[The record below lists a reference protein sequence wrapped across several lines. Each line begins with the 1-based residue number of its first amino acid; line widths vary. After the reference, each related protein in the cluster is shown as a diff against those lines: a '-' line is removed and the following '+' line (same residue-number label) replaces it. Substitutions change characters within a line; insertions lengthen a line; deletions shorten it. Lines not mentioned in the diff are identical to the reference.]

1 MAIPS
6 NSTSGGTFL
15 NSASRLMMLL
25 IVFALSSVNLFA
37 QPGGPGG
44 PPPGGG
50 FPGFP
55 GGPRGPRS
63 DRQMQQTQQKST
75 TVKQKKNVK
84 AGSTFKVVGSLIDST
99 KNEPLMYCNVTLLE
113 KEDSSFVKGAVTD
126 ANGYFEVKEV
136 PAGEYLLRVSYIGY
150 ATRFIPVSVSNNTAM
165 GVINMKA
172 GSAALK
178 TVTITAARPLYAMD
192 GEKMVY
198 NVADDPTIQS
208 GTTEDALQNAPG
220 VEVDVEGNITLR
232 GVSSVEIW
240 VNDKP
245 SKLTSE
251 NLKTYLQTLPANALD
266 RIETITNPSAKYATE
281 ADAVINIIT
290 SAHIKKNHFISFGIN
305 GATQPNVS
313 PWLSYTWANERLSI
327 NLFTNLRYS
336 TTHGDSWRVDS
347 TFTGSIDS
355 LQLSTIERDSSWNN
369 QQSLNGSIG
378 LHIDYEID
386 SMSDAGVWG
395 NFNYGNN
402 WGGDSTHHYRY
413 HFGQTPQSYSY
424 RMAND
429 RDALNFFGMFGGNYT
444 KKFDKNGHNLR
455 IFLFGS
461 TNNNSSGSSF
471 LREYW
476 ETDTS
481 SYNQNMYK
489 YYDSRS
495 SGTDVSIRSRYNR
508 PYSEKG
514 EMSYGLNFGTD
525 NSRSDYRP
533 YILSE
538 AYVEDGTTLSDDL
551 YDKLRRYVFEEHE
564 NEADADVE
572 WTHRFG
578 GFTLQLGMGAK
589 LTNLHF
595 AYTETSGDG
604 DDYTKNFIT
613 YNPSIHLSYRTEQMH
628 NFKLNYSLR
637 MRNPSGSDLSTY
649 KKYSEDSYSTGNRD
663 LTQSYTHNA
672 EAGWT
677 KFYNWGSLGL
687 EGYGRL
693 STGEIDNLTDQT
705 DGIDEII
712 GRAIQYTMPYNIGN
726 SWRYGTSLNA
736 TYRPS
741 GFFNMRLYANLYD
754 YGYSMQYDKLGQDPY
769 EDSKW
774 SYSIRLNMWTKVW
787 NRYQI
792 HASANYTSPTLGLMS
807 TRSARYWVNMGV
819 RADFFNRKP
828 SAFINVQDIFN
839 WGKTIG
845 NATTNTNPFVRS
857 ESKSRTLNSRYISA
871 GITLR
876 FGKMELEK
884 NSQSGSEAEGNS
896 SSSSSTTSSDQ

>member
-1 MAIPS
+1 M
-6 NSTSGGTFL
+6 NKNRLVQLLFL
-15 NSASRLMMLL
+15 
-25 IVFALSSVNLFA
+25 FAFSLGALVVSA

-44 PPPGGG
+44 PPPGG
-50 FPGFP
+50 FPGGFP
-55 GGPRGPRS
+55 GGPGGPRGE
-63 DRQMQQTQQKST
+63 RQMQRTQQKST
-75 TVKQKKNVK
+75 TVKQKKKVRD
-84 AGSTFKVVGSLIDST
+84 GSTFKVVGSLIDST
-99 KNEPLMYCNVTLLE
+99 KKEPLMYVNVTLLE
-113 KEDSSFVKGAVTD
+113 ESDSSFVKGAVTD
-126 ANGYFEVKEV
+126 VNGYFEVKDV
-136 PAGEYLLRVSYIGY
+136 PAGKYLLRVSYIGY
-150 ATRFIPVSVSNNTAM
+150 ATRFVPVEVTNNTAM
-165 GVINMKA
+165 GVINMKQGA
-172 GSAALK
+172 AALK
-178 TVTITAARPLYAMD
+178 TVTITAARPLYSMD

-198 NVADDPTIQS
+198 NVADDPTIQT

-266 RIETITNPSAKYATE
+266 RIETITNPSAKYATD

-290 SAHIKKNHFISFGIN
+290 SAHIKKNHFISFGVN
-305 GATQPNVS
+305 AATQPNVS

-336 TTHGDSWRVDS
+336 TSSGDSWRWDS
-347 TFTGSIDS
+347 TYNGSIDS
-355 LQLSTIERDSSWNN
+355 MRLSSAERDSSWNE
-369 QQSLNGSIG
+369 QKSLNGSVGI
-378 LHIDYEID
+378 HIDYEID
-386 SMSDAGVWG
+386 STSDVGMWG
-395 NFNYGNN
+395 NFNFGNN
-402 WGGDSTHHYRY
+402 WGGDSAHHYRSQFLPSAY
-413 HFGQTPQSYSY
+413 NYQY

-429 RDALNFFGMFGGNYT
+429 RDAHNFFGMFGGNYT
-444 KKFDKNGHNLR
+444 KKFDKKGHNLR

-461 TNNNSSGSSF
+461 TNNNNSGTSY
-471 LREYW
+471 LREYT

-481 SYNQNMYK
+481 SHNQNTYK

-508 PYSEKG
+508 PYSQNG

-525 NSRSDYRP
+525 NSHSDYRP
-533 YILSE
+533 YLLTA
-538 AYVEDGTTLSDDL
+538 AYEDGMTLSDDL

-564 NEADADVE
+564 NEVDADVE

-578 GFTLQLGMGAK
+578 GFTLQLGMGAR

-595 AYTETSGDG
+595 AFTETDDP
-604 DDYTKNFIT
+604 DDYTKNFVT
-613 YNPSIHLSYRTEQMH
+613 YNPSIHLSYRTESMH
-628 NFKLNYSLR
+628 NYKLNYSLR
-637 MRNPSGSDLSTY
+637 MRNPSGGDLTTH
-649 KKYSEDSYSTGNRD
+649 KKYSEDSYSTGNRE

-677 KFYNWGSLGL
+677 KFFMWGSLGI

-705 DGIDEII
+705 DIVDEHI
-712 GRAIQYTMPYNIGN
+712 GRYIQYTTPYNIGS

-741 GFFNMRLYANLYD
+741 GFFNMRLYANIYD

-769 EDSKW
+769 QDSKW

-787 NRYQI
+787 NKYQI
-792 HASANYTSPTLGLMS
+792 HASANYSSPTLGLMS
-807 TRSARYWVNMGV
+807 TRSARYWVNCGV
-819 RADFFNRKP
+819 RADFFNRKL

-839 WGKTIG
+839 WGKNIG
-845 NATTNTNPFVRS
+845 NASSNTNPLVRS

-876 FGKMELEK
+876 FGKMELER
-884 NSQSGSEAEGNS
+884 NSQSGSEADGT
-896 SSSSSTTSSDQ
+896 SSSSSTSTSSSDE

>member
-1 MAIPS
+1 MQSRQAKTLALTLIF
-6 NSTSGGTFL
+6 TFL
-15 NSASRLMMLL
+15 ST
-25 IVFALSSVNLFA
+25 IVIA

-50 FPGFP
+50 FPGGP
-55 GGPRGPRS
+55 GGRGPRS
-63 DRQMQQTQQKST
+63 DRQMQQTQQKSS
-75 TVKQKKNVK
+75 TVRQKKNVK

-99 KNEPLMYCNVTLLE
+99 KNEPLMYCNVALLAA
-113 KEDSSFVKGAVTD
+113 EDSSFVKGASTD

-136 PAGEYLLRVSYIGY
+136 PAGEYLLRISYVGY
-150 ATRFIPVSVSNNTAM
+150 PTRFLPVAVSNNTAL
-165 GVINMKA
+165 GTINMKPGA
-172 GSAALK
+172 SQLK

-192 GEKMVY
+192 GEKMIY
-198 NVADDPTIQS
+198 NVADDPTIQA

-266 RIETITNPSAKYATE
+266 RIETITNPSAKYATDAE
-281 ADAVINIIT
+281 AVINIIT
-290 SAHIKKNHFISFGIN
+290 SAHIKKNHFISFGAN
-305 GATQPNVS
+305 AATQPNIS

-336 TTHGDSWRVDS
+336 TSENDSWSWSRTRQDNPLYP
-347 TFTGSIDS
+347 GNLDS
-355 LQLSTIERDSSWNN
+355 LQDVIYERDSSW
-369 QQSLNGSIG
+369 SNGHTLGGSVG

-386 SMSDAGVWG
+386 SMSDVGVWG
-395 NFNYGNN
+395 NFNLN
-402 WGGDSTHHYRY
+402 STTNESERWHSRDVYLPTASAFQY
-413 HFGQTPQSYSY
+413 D
-424 RMAND
+424 MMND
-429 RDALNFFGMFGGNYT
+429 ATSRSFFGMFGGNYT
-444 KKFDKNGHNLR
+444 RKFDQNGHNLR

-461 TNNNSSGSSF
+461 TNNNSSGTSYSR
-471 LREYW
+471 LYNT
-476 ETDTS
+476 TDLSGSDT
-481 SYNQNMYK
+481 NTFK
-489 YYDSRS
+489 YYDNLTR
-495 SGTDVSIRSRYNR
+495 GTDVSLRARYNR
-508 PYSEKG
+508 PYSKDG
-514 EMSYGLNFGTD
+514 EMSYGLSVSTD
-525 NSRSDYRP
+525 NSYRDYRP
-533 YILSE
+533 YLLDTT
-538 AYVEDGTTLSDDL
+538 YDDGVTVLDAAL
-551 YDKLRRYVFEEHE
+551 YDALRRYIYEDHE

-572 WTHRFG
+572 WTHRWG
-578 GFTLQLGMGAK
+578 GFTLQLGMGAR
-589 LTNLHF
+589 LTNDHF
-595 AYTETSGDG
+595 IFSETSDA
-604 DDYTKNFIT
+604 DEYTTTHIT
-613 YNPSIHLSYRTEQMH
+613 YNPSVHLSYRTEQMH

-637 MRNPSGSDLSTY
+637 MRNPSGEQLTTHRTY
-649 KKYSEDSYSTGNRD
+649 TEDSYSTGNRD

-677 KFYNWGSLGL
+677 KFFMWGSLGV

-693 STGEIDNLTDQT
+693 STGEIDNLTDVT
-705 DGIDEII
+705 DAIDPYI
-712 GRAIQYTMPYNIGN
+712 GRIIQYSTPYNIGS

-741 GFFNMRLYANLYD
+741 GFFNLRLYANVYD

-769 EDSKW
+769 TDSKW

-787 NRYQI
+787 NKYQI

-819 RADFFNRKP
+819 RADFFNRKL
-828 SAFINVQDIFN
+828 SAFINIQDIFN
-839 WGKTIG
+839 WGKNIG
-845 NATTNTNPFVRS
+845 QASSNTNPYYLS

-884 NSQSGSEAEGNS
+884 NSQSGSEADGT
-896 SSSSSTTSSDQ
+896 SSTTTTTSE